1 MLLFVINSSNLSPI
15 FIKSTIDGPALD
27 ELARSFNSLS
37 TILIE
42 GFSTQLPAAPAAHA
56 KNGFSNKFIY
66 IMLLPNYTPYLPPSP
81 ELPPSQ
87 LPCQQGKPKLS
98 ILRKRSKCFF
108 WHQLMPV
115 NAAVCARIWY
125 TCCPFIIHTFTHM
138 YVRVCVW
145 VYMVLSPMWNRA
157 RRYNIHSIIAVHFT
171 KTETFLTDRSITDI
185 FCGVHWDVADHYPHS
200 CPHSCSH
207 CLA

>member
-1 MLLFVINSSNLSPI
+1 MSLLDPSTHCRRSSLRVSQLSC
-15 FIKSTIDGPALD
+15 
-27 ELARSFNSLS
+27 
-37 TILIE
+37 
-42 GFSTQLPAAPAAHA
+42 
-56 KNGFSNKFIY
+56 
-66 IMLLPNYTPYLPPSP
+66 LLPLLHMPRMVFLTNSYLLWYCLTIPPW
-81 ELPPSQ
+81 LPLSQ

-138 YVRVCVW
+138 YVRVCGW

-207 CLA
+207 CLV